1 MTVHAQNRLITTAK
15 RRESELCC
23 IQGKAVGGRHCNCLQ
38 QGEKLLYENINT
50 HYYNTN

>member
-23 IQGKAVGGRHCNCLQ
+23 IQGKAVGGATLQ
-38 QGEKLLYENINT
+38 RFATGGKTTL
-50 HYYNTN
+50 